1 MALGAYDIFDEHLK
15 TSRFVDLLDR
25 LNRSIKAPW
34 EVSFEYMMVNILLR

>member
-15 TSRFVDLLDR
+15 TSRFRDLLDR

-34 EVSFEYMMVNILLR
+34 VVSFVYMMVNILLR